1 MSAIPLVPSSQD
13 IQAFHELFEKV
24 SLIGR
29 TPSGGMHRLAASHE
43 DGLAR
48 DLVVDWLRSRGFSIG
63 VDPVGNIFAYAG
75 GHGAQTPCVM
85 SGSHLDS
92 QPSGGRFDGAY
103 GVVAACV
110 AADIIRRSN
119 RMEKTRDL
127 CVAIWT
133 NEEGARFTPSM
144 MGSGVYTKQLD
155 LDLALSSTDA
165 SGVTLKQALQD
176 IGYHGLAEG
185 PAHPLSYV
193 ELHIEQGPE
202 LEAQGVPVGVV
213 EGHWGT
219 LKYVLTFK
227 GRAAHTGPTPMSQR
241 QDALLGAGHF
251 IVGLRDM
258 SDRTG
263 GQLLT
268 SVGRLQV
275 SPNSS
280 NVIAETVQVFAEM
293 RCTDNALLQQSALA
307 LEHMAMQSAQQAFV
321 TCEARRVTER
331 PAGTFDATIA
341 EHVDR
346 VCQALGLPSKRLFT
360 VAGHDAIHLGKRCP
374 SGMIFVPS
382 AQGVS
387 HHEAEYTS
395 PKDLETGLKVLTAA
409 LSSLLFER

>member
-1 MSAIPLVPSSQD
+1 MTSTLLVPEPHD
-13 IQAFHELFEKV
+13 FRAFHELFEQV

-29 TPSGGMHRLAASHE
+29 TEAGGMHRLAASTE
-43 DGLAR
+43 DGQAR
-48 DLVVDWLRSRGFSIG
+48 DLVVSWLRARGFSIS
-63 VDPVGNIFAYAG
+63 VDPVGNIFARVQG
-75 GHGAQTPCVM
+75 TGDQVPCVM

-110 AADIIRRSN
+110 AADIVRRSQ
-119 RMEKTRDL
+119 RLDAARDL

-144 MGSGVYTKQLD
+144 MGSAVYTRQLA
-155 LDLALSSTDA
+155 LDQALSSTDA
-165 SGVTLKQALQD
+165 SGIALRQALSE
-176 IGYHGLAEG
+176 IGYHGDGEG
-185 PAHPLSYV
+185 PTQPLAYV

-219 LKYVLTFK
+219 LKYVLTFR

-251 IVGLRDM
+251 IVGLREL
-258 SDRTG
+258 SDRTAG
-263 GQLLT
+263 ELLT
-268 SVGRLQV
+268 SVGRIQV

-293 RCTDNALLQQSALA
+293 RCTDKSLLDRSSME
-307 LEHMAMQSAQQAFV
+307 LEQLAQQAAQQARV
-321 TCEARRVTER
+321 TCETRRVTER
-331 PAGTFDATIA
+331 PAGNFDPAVA
-341 EHVDR
+341 QR
-346 VCQALGLPSKRLFT
+346 VQQVCRVLGLPTTRLFT
-360 VAGHDAIHLGKRCP
+360 VAGHDAIHVGKRCP

-395 PKDLETGLKVLTAA
+395 PQDLENGLKVLTAT
-409 LSSLLFER
+409 LSTLLFDR